1 MPKVPPASLVSSRH
15 VIAAALVTV
24 SCWAPAAAS
33 PVTDWNA
40 ITLVCVQGR
49 PTPLPA
55 IPPNRG
61 GPPGL
66 LDIALIQAAVSD
78 AVQAVQGRFESYRY
92 ANAALLGAG
101 SPNAAAAAATHDM
114 LVALYGAADECLVGV
129 VDPDVTFAGDAG
141 LQAGHEAASALL
153 PHYRPTIPTAPFYG
167 GTEPGEWRPTPGI
180 TQGANLFMA
189 LTEPFVLDRARQF
202 RPPPPAPLKS
212 ERYRREYDEV
222 KDYGALNS
230 TVRTAEQ
237 TDLARFWSVN
247 FIVQWFAT
255 VRAIADAHLADAGD
269 QARLL
274 ALVSMAAADGQITVY
289 ETKYHYS
296 FWRPITAIREGD
308 NDGNPNTVGDPAWTS
323 WIAVNPPYPDHSSG
337 ANSLAGSILGTL
349 QLFFGTDDMLFS
361 VSSSASPLNVNPRIY
376 TRFSDAMQDIVEV
389 RILQGIHF
397 RSADEVGRMQGLR
410 VAHWIFHKALRPV
423 PPRR

>member
-1 MPKVPPASLVSSRH
+1 MRKVPSASLVSSS
-15 VIAAALVTV
+15 VAVLAVAVSLNGVTT
-24 SCWAPAAAS
+24 AAAS

-40 ITLVCVQGR
+40 ITLRCVQGQGA
-49 PTPLPA
+49 A

-78 AVQAVQGRFESYRY
+78 AVQAIQGRFERYKY
-92 ANAALLGAG
+92 ANEALLEAG
-101 SPNAAAAAATHDM
+101 SANAAAAAATHDM
-114 LVALYGAADECLVGV
+114 LVTLYEAGDPCLVGV
-129 VDPDVTFAGDAG
+129 VDPDVTYAGDAG
-141 LQAGHEAASALL
+141 LQAGHEAAAALL
-153 PHYRPTIPTAPFYG
+153 PHYRPLIPTDPFYG
-167 GTEPGEWRPTPGI
+167 GTEPGQWRPTPGS
-180 TQGANLFMA
+180 TQGANVFMA

-202 RPPPPAPLKS
+202 RPPPPAPLTS

-222 KDYGALNS
+222 KDYGSLNS
-230 TVRTAEQ
+230 TMRSAEQ

-255 VRAIADAHLADAGD
+255 ARAIADAHLSDPGD

-274 ALVSMAAADGQITVY
+274 ALVSMAAADGQITIY
-289 ETKYHYS
+289 ESKYHYN

-308 NDGNPNTVGDPAWTS
+308 NDLNPNTVGDPGWTS
-323 WIAVNPPYPDHSSG
+323 WIQVNPAYPDHSSG
-337 ANSLAGSILGTL
+337 ANALAASILGTM

-361 VSSSASPLNVNPRIY
+361 VSSSASPLNVNPRTY
-376 TRFSDAMQDIVEV
+376 TRFSDAMQDIVDV

-397 RSADEVGRMQGLR
+397 RSADEDGRRQGLR
-410 VAHWIFHKALRPV
+410 VAHWVFHKALRPL